1 MVGYFAVSK
10 AGHDKDQIYVILEC
24 DEKYA
29 FLCDGENKKIAAPK
43 KKSWK
48 HIQKI
53 NIRVE
58 ETLYSK
64 LVNREQIYDTEI
76 KYALRKYKE
85 NTNTF

>member
-1 MVGYFAVSK
+1 MVGYFAASK

-29 FLCDGENKKIAAPK
+29 FLCDGENRKIATPK